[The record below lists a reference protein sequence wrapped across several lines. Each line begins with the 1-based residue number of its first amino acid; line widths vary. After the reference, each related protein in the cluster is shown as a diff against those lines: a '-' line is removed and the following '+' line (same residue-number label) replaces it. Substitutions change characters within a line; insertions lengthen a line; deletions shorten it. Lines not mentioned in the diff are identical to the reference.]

1 MTRSD
6 IRENVWMAFRS
17 GSTNCAHSDDS
28 RRGHRTMTVIVIA
41 AFVSGIDTRVSKEI
55 ESFGTNSI
63 YVYRFDPGFNF
74 NPSPGENAE
83 GAEL

>member
-1 MTRSD
+1 
-6 IRENVWMAFRS
+6 
-17 GSTNCAHSDDS
+17 
-28 RRGHRTMTVIVIA
+28 MTVIVIA